1 MRGVFVKFKKHH
13 KSHSGARA
21 ESADK
26 RTECDFAGD
35 KALRKN
41 NRRGTVRNKP
51 NQRGQKRLENCVRAK
66 KVKNIVADRVF
77 HNKLKRE
84 RHQKYKNKNFHRVN
98 ERRLQNSVVARLA
111 VTVKMRVPF
120 LFFALVSRFG
130 FYDEIRY
137 ISEKRCDYKL
147 YSQNFKRIGKKRR
160 VCDKNGHSL
169 VRR

>member
-26 RTECDFAGD
+26 RAERDFAGD

-41 NRRGTVRNKP
+41 NRRGTVRNKSY
-51 NQRGQKRLENCVRAK
+51 QRGQKRLENGVRVE

-77 HNKLKRE
+77 HNKFKRE
-84 RHQKYKNKNFHRVN
+84 RHQKYENKNFRRVN

-111 VTVKMRVPF
+111 VAVKMRVAF
-120 LFFALVSRFG
+120 LFFAFVSRFG
-130 FYDEIRY
+130 FYDKIRN
-137 ISEKRCDYKL
+137 ISENRGDYKL
-147 YSQNFKRIGKKRR
+147 NSQNFKRVGKKRR
-160 VCDKNGHSL
+160 VCDENGHCL
-169 VRR
+169 IRR